1 MAMSKTITEL
11 PISLSPVKPEHKLN
25 IDENSISF
33 SSLEQKIH
41 FEKYL
46 T

>member
-1 MAMSKTITEL
+1 MFSKTITEL
-11 PISLSPVKPEHKLN
+11 LIFLSPVKPQHKLS
-25 IDENSISF
+25 IGENSISF
-33 SSLEQKIH
+33 SSVEQEIH